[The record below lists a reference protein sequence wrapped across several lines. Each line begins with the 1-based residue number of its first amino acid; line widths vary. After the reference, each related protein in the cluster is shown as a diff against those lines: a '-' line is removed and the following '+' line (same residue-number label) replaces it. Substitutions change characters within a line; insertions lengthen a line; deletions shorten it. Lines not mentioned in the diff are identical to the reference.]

1 MTATVCSSTCTP
13 PILTL
18 QAAADEDKAE
28 SEAAPVE
35 AQSIDPVVGMW
46 PIIVLMT
53 QCCRR

>member
-13 PILTL
+13 PFVAY
-18 QAAADEDKAE
+18 QAAADEDKVEDAVAPAEAE
-28 SEAAPVE
+28 ST
-35 AQSIDPVVGMW
+35 DPVVGMW